1 MFYNILKLY
10 KFLLQTNLLGP
21 EGTPKVALF
30 GSGGGSGIKKLLD
43 KVKSGELKMRVEAL
57 VSSRPGIGVETHATN
72 FEVQL
77 ATIYEKFPPRKVLGF
92 DRGEYSPESLKIIA
106 GYYQKIFKQYGLDYI
121 FLSGWL
127 RYVCGIPFNKVINIH
142 PGPTQEG
149 YGGEKMHGEAVHKKV
164 WQDYV
169 DGKINQTCV
178 TMHYATD
185 IFDDPNATIVQ
196 VPVDLSG
203 PFDLGSCHQ
212 EHGCRNAKEVGE
224 RVNAVEHF
232 IQWKITQLIVSGA
245 ISWTGDKKDKV
256 EVNME
261 QVKKYEFPEGTVFAA
276 NLSLQDGI
284 PYKGS

>member
-21 EGTPKVALF
+21 EWTPKVALF
-30 GSGGGSGIKKLLD
+30 WSGWWSWIKKLLD
-43 KVKSGELKMRVEAL
+43 KVKSWELKMRVEAL
-57 VSSRPGIGVETHATN
+57 VSSRPWIWVETHATN

-77 ATIYEKFPPRKVLGF
+77 ATIYEKFPPRKVLWF
-92 DRGEYSPESLKIIA
+92 DRWEYSPESLKIIA
-106 GYYQKIFKQYGLDYI
+106 WYYQKIFKQYWLDYI
-121 FLSGWL
+121 FLSWWL
-127 RYVCGIPFNKVINIH
+127 RYVCWIPFNKVINIH
-142 PGPTQEG
+142 PGPTQEW
-149 YGGEKMHGEAVHKKV
+149 YWWEKMHWEAVHKKV

-169 DGKINQTCV
+169 DWKINQTCV

-196 VPVDLSG
+196 VPVDLSW
-203 PFDLGSCHQ
+203 PFDLWSCHQ
-212 EHGCRNAKEVGE
+212 EHWCRNAKEVWE

-232 IQWKITQLIVSGA
+232 IQWKITQLIVSWA
-245 ISWTGDKKDKV
+245 ISWTWDKKDKV

-261 QVKKYEFPEGTVFAA
+261 QVKKYEFPEWTVFAA
-276 NLSLQDGI
+276 NLSLQDWI